1 MFVDDFSLPLSPPLT
16 NSTDGCAFGQL
27 LTFILS
33 FLLLFLLTLF
43 THFCTLSPPSKY
55 LISLLSFLFFF
66 FTRSLLFSFSLPFLS
81 LGHIHLLIVMIA
93 ARSSAMACRKSELVH
108 VSEHRYAL
116 WTPAGSFTDCWSE
129 EGDDCLHEL
138 QNKAPNELRGN
149 DAANK
154 TLQYGTWRRLT
165 LKNCPKTTY

>member
-1 MFVDDFSLPLSPPLT
+1 MISLFLCLLPSQTPPMAVPLGNSWLLFYLFSSSSFSPFSPISVLSLLPL
-16 NSTDGCAFGQL
+16 N
-27 LTFILS
+27 IL
-33 FLLLFLLTLF
+33 F
-43 THFCTLSPPSKY
+43 HFCHSY
-55 LISLLSFLFFF
+55 FFF

-154 TLQYGTWRRLT
+154 TLQYGTGGRLT